1 MNYRFLLD
9 IAIIL
14 LSTKI
19 VGILF
24 KKIGMPQV
32 LGSLIVG
39 VLLGVTKIISPSTE
53 LGMFSEIGVILI
65 MFTAGMET
73 NFDELKKN
81 AVPSVIITTLGVLVP
96 FAFGFG
102 VAFIIPGI
110 TLKMRMFFGVILM
123 ATSVGITVATLKEI
137 NVLQGKVGS
146 SVVTAAV
153 LDDIIGVVVLAFFT
167 AEAGESTLGAKIFKL
182 FGASLEKLSSVVVL
196 VNVIL
201 FFVAA
206 IGFGLGVHYLFKYMA
221 KRWPH
226 TRRLSIF
233 SLGMCFLYAWAAEEL
248 FGIAAITGAFIAG
261 MMIAHSSQTAYV
273 ERRVDMAAYMIFSP
287 MFFVNIGI
295 SLPYDTILD
304 SFSWTLVL
312 FSVAFILAGLI
323 SKFIGAGLGSRICKY
338 SWADSAKV
346 GISMMVRGEVCLIIA
361 NEGVS
366 SGIMSQEYYPAIV
379 LLIIISS
386 ILTPLL
392 LKVMFKK
399 FPEEHPDHPFTP
411 NYAINVALEK
421 HGYKDVGC
429 NHEEQVQ
436 NAEIAQPQ
444 VEEQKEEVKS

>member
-9 IAIIL
+9 IALIL
-14 LSTKI
+14 LSTKVAGI
-19 VGILF
+19 VFRKLGL
-24 KKIGMPQV
+24 PQV

-39 VLLGVTKIISPSTE
+39 VLLGVTKIITPSSE

-81 AVPSVIITTLGVLVP
+81 AVPSIIITSLGVIVP
-96 FAFGFG
+96 FLFGFG
-102 VAFIIPGI
+102 VAFIIPDI
-110 TLKMRMFFGVILM
+110 TIKMRMFFGVILM

-137 NVLQGKVGS
+137 GALQGKVGS

-167 AEAGESTLGAKIFKL
+167 AEAGETTLGARLFKL
-182 FGASLEKLSSVVVL
+182 FNANLDKLSSLVVL
-196 VNVIL
+196 VNVVL
-201 FFVAA
+201 FFIVA
-206 IGFGLGVHYLFKYMA
+206 IGLGLGVHRLFKYMA

-248 FGIAAITGAFIAG
+248 FGIAAITGAFLAG

-295 SLPYDTILD
+295 SLPYDTIVD
-304 SFSWTLVL
+304 SFSWTIVL
-312 FSVAFILAGLI
+312 FSAAFIIVGLL
-323 SKFIGAGLGSRICKY
+323 SKFLGAGLGARMCKY
-338 SWADSAKV
+338 SLADSAKV

-366 SGIMSQEYYPAIV
+366 SGIMSQQYYPAIV
-379 LLIIISS
+379 LLIIVSS
-386 ILTPLL
+386 IATPLL
-392 LKVMFKK
+392 LKVLFRKY
-399 FPEEHPDHPFTP
+399 PEEHPDHPFTP

-421 HGYKDVGC
+421 HEMKDNC
-429 NHEEQVQ
+429 PCPQDNPDCPNKPKIEQ
-436 NAEIAQPQ
+436 N
-444 VEEQKEEVKS
+444 S